1 MCSRMQRPLRCT
13 PCPAWDSASSAAG
26 ECFSWQVAYETCHDT
41 AMLAGHLPACWSA
54 PNMPPS
60 GHTFP
65 LSRLNDKLL
74 RDMAGAL
81 TASEMAS
88 LFKPVPFGE
97 QRVTLWER
105 AAQPEHAV
113 LWDMFR

>member
-1 MCSRMQRPLRCT
+1 MLPPP
-13 PCPAWDSASSAAG
+13 PCLTVAPHAAAARG
-26 ECFSWQVAYETCHDT
+26 
-41 AMLAGHLPACWSA
+41 
-54 PNMPPS
+54 
-60 GHTFP
+60 
-65 LSRLNDKLL
+65 RLNDKLL

-113 LWDMFR
+113 LWDLFR